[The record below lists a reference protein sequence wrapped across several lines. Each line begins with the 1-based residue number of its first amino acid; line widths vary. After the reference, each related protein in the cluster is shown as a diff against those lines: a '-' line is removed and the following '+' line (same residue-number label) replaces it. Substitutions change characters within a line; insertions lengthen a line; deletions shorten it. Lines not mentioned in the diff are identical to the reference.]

1 MLKGIGASTGYG
13 IGKAVII
20 KDIDFDYSGVKYTTS
35 QNEKE
40 KLNKAVEDFIKETE
54 ELIAELKEKAGEKE
68 SQILEGHLM
77 MLKDP
82 FMLSQM
88 EENIDKGMIAEA
100 SVETVCNMF
109 YDMFSGVDDEFTRQR
124 ATDVKDI
131 KDSLLK
137 LLLGIKTV
145 DIASVPKGTVLVA
158 KDFTP
163 SMTSQIK
170 KENVSAIVTEI
181 GGVTGSRAI
190 LARSMGIPAVISVM
204 SVTEKVSDGQPIIV
218 DGSKGN
224 VILDPTEEDLKKYT
238 ELQKQYL
245 AEKESLNEYFGK
257 ETKTKSGII
266 KKVYGNIGKPEDVQ
280 NVIQNGGEGV
290 GLFRTEFLF
299 MDRTEAP
306 TEEEQFEAYSTVAR
320 AMNGKE
326 VIIRT
331 LDIGG
336 DKEIPYLHIQKEE
349 NPFLGHRAI
358 RYCLDNLDLYKT
370 QIRAILRA
378 ARFGNIKM
386 MLPLV
391 TNIDEVN
398 KAKAV
403 IAECEA
409 ELEEKGVKFG
419 KVPLGVMI
427 ETPAAAV
434 ISDLLAKEVEFFSIG
449 TNDLTGYTMAVDRG
463 NSKISH
469 LYDVMQP
476 SVLRL
481 IETVIKNAK
490 ANGIEVGMCGEAA
503 ADERLIPR
511 LIEWGLDEFSVTPSS
526 IMLTRK
532 RICET
537 D

>member
-181 GGVTGSRAI
+181 GGVTGS
-190 LARSMGIPAVISVM
+190 
-204 SVTEKVSDGQPIIV
+204 
-218 DGSKGN
+218 
-224 VILDPTEEDLKKYT
+224 
-238 ELQKQYL
+238 
-245 AEKESLNEYFGK
+245 F
-257 ETKTKSGII
+257 
-266 KKVYGNIGKPEDVQ
+266 
-280 NVIQNGGEGV
+280 
-290 GLFRTEFLF
+290 
-299 MDRTEAP
+299 
-306 TEEEQFEAYSTVAR
+306 
-320 AMNGKE
+320 
-326 VIIRT
+326 
-331 LDIGG
+331 
-336 DKEIPYLHIQKEE
+336 
-349 NPFLGHRAI
+349 
-358 RYCLDNLDLYKT
+358 
-370 QIRAILRA
+370 
-378 ARFGNIKM
+378 
-386 MLPLV
+386 
-391 TNIDEVN
+391 
-398 KAKAV
+398 
-403 IAECEA
+403 
-409 ELEEKGVKFG
+409 
-419 KVPLGVMI
+419 
-427 ETPAAAV
+427 
-434 ISDLLAKEVEFFSIG
+434 
-449 TNDLTGYTMAVDRG
+449 
-463 NSKISH
+463 
-469 LYDVMQP
+469 
-476 SVLRL
+476 
-481 IETVIKNAK
+481 
-490 ANGIEVGMCGEAA
+490 
-503 ADERLIPR
+503 
-511 LIEWGLDEFSVTPSS
+511 
-526 IMLTRK
+526 
-532 RICET
+532 
-537 D
+537 